1 MYIPV
6 KPSQFRYEYVH
17 QVPEVSGTP
26 CVTPSPALPD
36 PPSKQPLICFL
47 LLQFKDGLRSQSSQ
61 DSDSCSDTVLF
72 GHLWRIY
79 IISQPSLLIC
89 KIGMLPPV
97 QKDHEEDRNSVQKE
111 PGMVSDTQQPSV
123 IGSQYHQPSFQLVVQ
138 STFRNSELQ
147 NAFLSP

>member
-26 CVTPSPALPD
+26 YVTPSPALPD
-36 PPSKQPLICFL
+36 PPSKEPLICFL

-61 DSDSCSDTVLF
+61 DSDSWSDTVLF
-72 GHLWRIY
+72 GHLWRMY
-79 IISQPSLLIC
+79 HLSAQFTHLKNRNSTTC
-89 KIGMLPPV
+89 S
-97 QKDHEEDRNSVQKE
+97 KDHEEDRNSVQKE

-123 IGSQYHQPSFQLVVQ
+123 IGSQYCQPSFQLVVQ